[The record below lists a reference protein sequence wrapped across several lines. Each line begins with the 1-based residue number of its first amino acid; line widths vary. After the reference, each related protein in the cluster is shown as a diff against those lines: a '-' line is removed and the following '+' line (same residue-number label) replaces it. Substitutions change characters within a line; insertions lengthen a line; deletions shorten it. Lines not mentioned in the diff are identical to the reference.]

1 MAVAALLHLIGLS
14 AQSHIQL
21 KQLQPVFAQQFE
33 VEPVFFGFVRQDRAG
48 FGYLLL
54 SDVG

>member
-33 VEPVFFGFVRQDRAG
+33 VEPVFFGSVRQDRAG